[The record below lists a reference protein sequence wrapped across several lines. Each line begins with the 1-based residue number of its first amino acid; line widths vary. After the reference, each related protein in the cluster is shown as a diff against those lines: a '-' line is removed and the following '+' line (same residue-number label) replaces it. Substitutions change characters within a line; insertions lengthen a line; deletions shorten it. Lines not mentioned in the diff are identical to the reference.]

1 MTTVARKPRLHVR
14 ALFAEML
21 RIYRRHWRWLMLA
34 AALVFLPLA
43 LVDGLVEEIRS
54 GSDVAKGG
62 LALLTT
68 VEHMLGDVL
77 FNGLV
82 AAAVIAWRQGGP
94 RLGIFAVARTLPWPT
109 ILALEVAIPVVT
121 AVGLLLLVIPGIAF
135 ATYVTLAPA
144 VVKVEH
150 LRAWPSVKRSFA
162 LVRGNFW
169 RVLLVLVLL
178 VGVAAAVE
186 ELLQTVTPE
195 YIGDVLVK
203 LAVELAF
210 SPLSAVAV
218 VLMVFHLRRDP
229 ADGE

>member
-1 MTTVARKPRLHVR
+1 M
-14 ALFAEML
+14 
-21 RIYRRHWRWLMLA
+21 
-34 AALVFLPLA
+34 FLPLA
-43 LVDGLVEEIRS
+43 LIDGLVEEIRS
-54 GSDVAKGG
+54 GSDVTKGA

-68 VEHMLGDVL
+68 TEHMLGDVL

-82 AAAVIAWRQGGP
+82 AAAVIVWRQGGP
-94 RLGIFAVARTLPWPT
+94 RLGVIAIARTLPWPT
-109 ILALEVAIPVVT
+109 IIALEIAIPVVT
-121 AVGLLLLVIPGIAF
+121 AIGLVLLVIPGILF

-169 RVLLVLVLL
+169 RVLLVLVVL
-178 VGVAAAVE
+178 VGVAGAVE
-186 ELLQTVTPE
+186 ELLQSLTPDFV
-195 YIGDVLVK
+195 GDVLVK
-203 LAVELAF
+203 LAVELTF

-229 ADGE
+229 SDGE